1 MEMSITDGFELVTVN
16 AIMAWVTY
24 QRLPAEHG
32 EHILQIML
40 ANYLLDDLI
49 INHLV
54 VNSIK

>member
-1 MEMSITDGFELVTVN
+1 MSITDGFELVTVN